1 MGNNCCSPNNKGEL
15 MVLVFDCRSLGK
27 FDIQCYDLDK
37 LKKVIK
43 DMCTRANISYD
54 IISGIQYKYR
64 TLDQNATVR
73 ELGIPSG
80 GVLLVL
86 YKDS

>member
-1 MGNNCCSPNNKGEL
+1 MGNCGSSNNKGEFI
-15 MVLVFDCRSLGK
+15 VLVFDCRSLGK

-43 DMCTRANISYD
+43 DMCKISNISYD
-54 IISGIQYKYR
+54 SISGVQYKYA

-86 YKDS
+86 FKDS